1 MQILCTPKS
10 AIGHGVITFLCCIQF
25 IGYSGCASS
34 LSSSTYDPDQPL
46 GLFVNSD
53 MSSSN
58 LGAIRLPGG
67 ESVYVFG
74 EYFPSGLIQEITG
87 AVLQDA
93 DGNEATATLEN
104 GLVKKAK
111 SFDGSTLD
119 MDYDEVSTRRIKG
132 RADVFFAGLDEA
144 DQNQTIEFDIDL
156 QKAAADLADEVRD
169 LLGLNI
175 SDSEPPEDP
184 LGKTKAFD
192 SAFELTKSDARAQL
206 ILAFAQFHIAAYA
219 ALGFMIV
226 EIMSAVVGIMFELVA
241 NVVLAATQA
250 VIIAMFTPFILLGE
264 VMRLAVRQPL
274 FVVDIN
280 IDLNVSPPKRPR

>member
-1 MQILCTPKS
+1 MCSKS
-10 AIGHGVITFLCCIQF
+10 AIGHGVITFLCSIQF

-34 LSSSTYDPDQPL
+34 LSTGTYDPDHPL

-53 MSSSN
+53 LSSSN

-74 EYFPSGLIQEITG
+74 SYFASGLIQEITG

-104 GLVKKAK
+104 GLVKRAT

-119 MDYDEVSTRRIKG
+119 MSYDEVSSRRIKG
-132 RADVFFAGLDEA
+132 RADVFFAGLDES
-144 DQNQTIEFDIDL
+144 DQNQTMEFDIDL
-156 QKAAADLADEVRD
+156 QKVAADLADEVRD

-184 LGKTKAFD
+184 LGKTKVFD
-192 SAFELTKSDARAQL
+192 SALEFEKTEARAQL

-219 ALGFMIV
+219 ALGFVIV
-226 EIMSAVVGIMFELVA
+226 EIMSAVVGILFELVA
-241 NVVLAATQA
+241 NVVLAVTQA